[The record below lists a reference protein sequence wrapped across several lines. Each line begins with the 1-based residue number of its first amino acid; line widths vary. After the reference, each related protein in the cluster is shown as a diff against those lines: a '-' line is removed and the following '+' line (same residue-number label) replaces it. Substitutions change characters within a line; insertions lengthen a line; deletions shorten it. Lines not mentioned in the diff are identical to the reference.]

1 MRESVSTVGEM
12 VDVVKNNPVISY
24 DDYLWRINPCLLKL
38 MSFDNTRVHYLSE
51 KEKKMKN
58 SQIIDGSNLL
68 KNDLGMRIF

>member
-1 MRESVSTVGEM
+1 M
-12 VDVVKNNPVISY
+12 VDVLKNNPFISN

>member
-1 MRESVSTVGEM
+1 M
-12 VDVVKNNPVISY
+12 VDFLKNNPFISY
-24 DDYLWRINPCLLKL
+24 DDYLWRINPSLLKL

>member
-1 MRESVSTVGEM
+1 M
-12 VDVVKNNPVISY
+12 VDFLKNNPFISY